1 MFDSL
6 HGYKFLNPGCQK
18 MFSYSARCIDDIPN
32 THPPVYS
39 LRSNVRKTWLS
50 GLGSKFIFLLNLH
63 WMLIGFLSG
72 LDCEIDILKTIQT
85 AREQRSGMVQTEAQY
100 KFVYLAVQQY
110 IQTVSQRMQAE
121 QVCCGFHRSHVI
133 LMFVLVFLKEA
144 FKQYLDFTKLH
155 CIECSTDSWIFFAVV
170 FSRGMFR

>member
-1 MFDSL
+1 M
-6 HGYKFLNPGCQK
+6 
-18 MFSYSARCIDDIPN
+18 
-32 THPPVYS
+32 
-39 LRSNVRKTWLS
+39 NVDW
-50 GLGSKFIFLLNLH
+50 FFA
-63 WMLIGFLSG
+63 G

-133 LMFVLVFLKEA
+133 SMFVLVFLKET
-144 FKQYLDFTKLH
+144 FKQYLDFTKLD
-155 CIECSTDSWIFFAVV
+155 CIECSTDS
-170 FSRGMFR
+170 